1 MDRSIEMF
9 MNVEKALIH
18 AKCLSMP
25 VILIHPDVDKIVQNR
40 IKDIIKRHQ
49 GTLTGIFTKLINHF
63 ILNIL
68 FFFQYF
74 LENEQEATHV
84 LFPVVDPLDE
94 EYARPVYKNKER
106 WIQMHWYY
114 FPDSHDSWVTT
125 ELPVEPPEVLYGSQH
140 PTPWRVN

>member
-49 GTLTGIFTKLINHF
+49 GTLTGNLQSSLIITHLNKL
-63 ILNIL
+63 
-68 FFFQYF
+68 
-74 LENEQEATHV
+74 
-84 LFPVVDPLDE
+84 
-94 EYARPVYKNKER
+94 
-106 WIQMHWYY
+106 
-114 FPDSHDSWVTT
+114 
-125 ELPVEPPEVLYGSQH
+125 
-140 PTPWRVN
+140 

>member
-25 VILIHPDVDKIVQNR
+25 NIFIHPDVDKIVQNR

-63 ILNIL
+63 MVNKLL
-68 FFFQYF
+68 FFYF
-74 LENEQEATHV
+74 
-84 LFPVVDPLDE
+84 F
-94 EYARPVYKNKER
+94 
-106 WIQMHWYY
+106 
-114 FPDSHDSWVTT
+114 
-125 ELPVEPPEVLYGSQH
+125 
-140 PTPWRVN
+140 

>member
-49 GTLTGIFTKLINHF
+49 GTLTGIFTKFINHF

-74 LENEQEATHV
+74 
-84 LFPVVDPLDE
+84 
-94 EYARPVYKNKER
+94 
-106 WIQMHWYY
+106 
-114 FPDSHDSWVTT
+114 
-125 ELPVEPPEVLYGSQH
+125 
-140 PTPWRVN
+140 

>member
-63 ILNIL
+63 IINKLL
-68 FFFQYF
+68 FF
-74 LENEQEATHV
+74 
-84 LFPVVDPLDE
+84 
-94 EYARPVYKNKER
+94 
-106 WIQMHWYY
+106 QM
-114 FPDSHDSWVTT
+114 F
-125 ELPVEPPEVLYGSQH
+125 
-140 PTPWRVN
+140 

>member
-49 GTLTGIFTKLINHF
+49 GTLTGIYLQSSLSILHSNELLFLIKKTF
-63 ILNIL
+63 RKRTRSYSCLI
-68 FFFQYF
+68 
-74 LENEQEATHV
+74 
-84 LFPVVDPLDE
+84 
-94 EYARPVYKNKER
+94 
-106 WIQMHWYY
+106 
-114 FPDSHDSWVTT
+114 SGC
-125 ELPVEPPEVLYGSQH
+125 GSIG
-140 PTPWRVN
+140 

>member
-49 GTLTGIFTKLINHF
+49 GTLTGNLQSSLIITQLSKLS
-63 ILNIL
+63 
-68 FFFQYF
+68 F
-74 LENEQEATHV
+74 LKKT
-84 LFPVVDPLDE
+84 FRKRTRSYSYPV
-94 EYARPVYKNKER
+94 
-106 WIQMHWYY
+106 
-114 FPDSHDSWVTT
+114 S
-125 ELPVEPPEVLYGSQH
+125 GC
-140 PTPWRVN
+140 

>member
-49 GTLTGIFTKLINHF
+49 GTLTGNSQSALIITHFNKL
-63 ILNIL
+63 
-68 FFFQYF
+68 
-74 LENEQEATHV
+74 
-84 LFPVVDPLDE
+84 
-94 EYARPVYKNKER
+94 
-106 WIQMHWYY
+106 
-114 FPDSHDSWVTT
+114 
-125 ELPVEPPEVLYGSQH
+125 
-140 PTPWRVN
+140 